1 MPVACG
7 TDGAEGVANSIRT
20 ESSSGFMAENL
31 SRSGH
36 REIGASGNQKGF
48 TAKDAK
54 YAKESFAADSADK
67 R

>member
-1 MPVACG
+1 M
-7 TDGAEGVANSIRT
+7 DGAACAAKNIRAAR
-20 ESSSGFMAENL
+20 SRFMAGNL

-54 YAKESFAADSADK
+54 YAKESFAADFADK